1 MRRII
6 EVALKDNMLLSTRAV
21 ASANVDDLS
30 MAHKLKFYYII
41 VNHTIN

>member
-6 EVALKDNMLLSTRAV
+6 EVTLKDNMLLSARVMAN
-21 ASANVDDLS
+21 ANVGDLS
-30 MAHKLKFYYII
+30 MTHKLKFYCIT